1 MGANSLLMILLF
13 VSILAVINFLAAR
26 HSIRWDLSENQNFSL
41 APQTHRVLRSLPRE
55 VTITV
60 FTREKDPGYQSYKE
74 RLDSYRQASSKISV
88 EFVDPERQPKIAQSY
103 GITKTDTAVF
113 ESAGHS
119 VRVTSPSEV
128 ELTGALIRVSQDSK
142 KRVLFLE
149 GHGEPSLDDRERTGL
164 SAAREI
170 LLKQGYDVG
179 TLSLLKEEAV
189 PDHTAIL
196 VVAGPRRP
204 VTIEEQERIHTY
216 VEKGGHLL
224 LLIDPDTQADLNP
237 LLKRWGLGVGPGALV
252 DLQDRL
258 AQGDLTSLLVRTFT
272 EHEITQDLSA
282 AVLFPLARHIT
293 FDEQVGNAW
302 DYVPLAR
309 TSPNSWAET
318 DLKGRVVN
326 LNEKEDIKGPLPM
339 AAALAPKVAPE
350 EGKPRPAIVV
360 IGNSTFATNAFV
372 NFPGNS
378 DFFLHT
384 AGWLAEERNMLA
396 IGPEG
401 FRASTVY
408 PQSLTGTSTALS
420 ASHSPAGHHVFL
432 RHHGVAQTPAPLDR
446 CGTGPHSSWCSYWP
460 DSACTSMSS
469 SFRRKSR
476 TSDKILPTRRCCSS
490 TRKPS
495 PGSPSRPTGTNSSS
509 LGLPSRAGC

>member
-1 MGANSLLMILLF
+1 MNFKTIPLGVIGVVLAVAGAIGYSLAPEKLWLVTLLEGSALFCLILFVVVHFMSLKDFSTRRSTRMGANSLLMILLLIG
-13 VSILAVINFLAAR
+13 ILAIVNFLAAR
-26 HSIRWDLSENQNFSL
+26 HSIRWDLSETQNFSL
-41 APQTHRVLRSLPRE
+41 APQTHRVLRSLSRE
-55 VTITV
+55 VLITV
-60 FTREKDPGYQSYKE
+60 FTREKDPGYQAYKE
-74 RLDSYRQASSKISV
+74 RLDSYRQASPKISV
-88 EFVDPERQPKIAQSY
+88 EFVDPERQPKVAQNY
-103 GITKTDTAVF
+103 GISRTDTAVF
-113 ESAGHS
+113 ESAGQT
-119 VRVTSPSEV
+119 VRVSVPSEV

-149 GHGEPSLDDRERTGL
+149 GHGEPSFDDRERTGL
-164 SAAREI
+164 SAAKEI
-170 LLKQGYDVG
+170 LIKQGYDVG

-189 PDHTAIL
+189 PDRTAIL

-204 VTIEEQERIHTY
+204 VTPDEQERIHHY

-237 LLKRWGLGVGPGALV
+237 LLNQWGLGVGPGALV

-293 FDEQVGNAW
+293 FDEQVGKAW

-326 LNEKEDIKGPLPM
+326 LNEQEDIKGPLPM
-339 AAALAPKVAPE
+339 AAALTPKVAPE

-384 AGWLAEERNMLA
+384 AAWLAEERNMMA
-396 IGPEG
+396 IVP
-401 FRASTVY
+401 R
-408 PQSLTGTSTALS
+408 
-420 ASHSPAGHHVFL
+420 
-432 RHHGVAQTPAPLDR
+432 
-446 CGTGPHSSWCSYWP
+446 
-460 DSACTSMSS
+460 DSALRLFTPNPLQDRALLYLQVILLPATMLFSGIMVWRK
-469 SFRRKSR
+469 RRR
-476 TSDKILPTRRCCSS
+476 L
-490 TRKPS
+490 
-495 PGSPSRPTGTNSSS
+495 
-509 LGLPSRAGC
+509 

>member
-1 MGANSLLMILLF
+1 MNLRTFPLGVIGMALAVAGAVGYSFAPENLWLVYSLEGSALLCLSIYVVAHFSGLKAFSARRSTRIGANSLLMILLF
-13 VSILAVINFLAAR
+13 IGILAIVNFLAAR

-41 APQTHRVLRSLPRE
+41 APQTYRVLRNIPRE

-60 FTREKDPGYQSYKE
+60 FTREKDPGYQAYKE

-88 EFVDPERQPKIAQSY
+88 EFVDPERQPKIAQNY
-103 GITKTDTAVF
+103 GITRTDTAVF
-113 ESAGHS
+113 ESAGQS
-119 VRVTSPSEV
+119 VRVNAPSEV
-128 ELTGALIRVSQDSK
+128 ELTGALIRVSQDGK

-170 LLKQGYDVG
+170 LFKQGYEVG
-179 TLSLLKEEAV
+179 VLSLLKEDAV
-189 PDHTAIL
+189 PDRTAIL

-204 VTIEEQERIHTY
+204 VTAEEQERIHAY

-293 FDEQVGNAW
+293 FDEQAGGAW

-326 LNEKEDIKGPLPM
+326 LDEKEDIKGPLTM
-339 AAALAPKVAPE
+339 AAALAPKVTPE
-350 EGKPRPAIVV
+350 EGKPRPAVVV

-378 DFFLHT
+378 DFFLHS
-384 AGWLAEERNMLA
+384 AAWLAEERNILA
-396 IGPEG
+396 IVP
-401 FRASTVY
+401 R
-408 PQSLTGTSTALS
+408 
-420 ASHSPAGHHVFL
+420 
-432 RHHGVAQTPAPLDR
+432 
-446 CGTGPHSSWCSYWP
+446 
-460 DSACTSMSS
+460 DSALRPFTPNPVQERTLLYLQVILLPATMVLSGIMVW
-469 SFRRKSR
+469 RR
-476 TSDKILPTRRCCSS
+476 RR
-490 TRKPS
+490 R
-495 PGSPSRPTGTNSSS
+495 
-509 LGLPSRAGC
+509 L

>member
-1 MGANSLLMILLF
+1 MNLKTIPLGVIGVALAVAGAIGYSLVPEKLWLVSLLEGSALLCLIVFFAVHFISLKAFSARRSTRMGANSLLMILLF
-13 VSILAVINFLAAR
+13 VGILVIVNFLAAR

-41 APQTHRVLRSLPRE
+41 APQTYRVLRSLARE
-55 VTITV
+55 VNVIV

-74 RLDSYRQASSKISV
+74 RLDSYRQASPKISV
-88 EFVDPERQPKIAQSY
+88 EFVDPERQPKIAQNY
-103 GITKTDTAVF
+103 GISRTDTAIF
-113 ESAGHS
+113 ESAGQT
-119 VRVTSPSEV
+119 VRVTAPSEV

-164 SAAREI
+164 FSAREI
-170 LLKQGYDVG
+170 LIKQGYDVG
-179 TLSLLKEEAV
+179 TVSLLKEEAV

-204 VTIEEQERIHTY
+204 VITEEQERIHDY

-237 LLKRWGLGVGPGALV
+237 LLKQWGLGVGPGALV

-293 FDEQVGNAW
+293 FDEQAGNAW

-318 DLKGRVVN
+318 DMKGRVVS
-326 LNEKEDIKGPLPM
+326 LDEKEDIKGPLPM
-339 AAALAPKVAPE
+339 AAALTPKIAQE
-350 EGKPRPAIVV
+350 EGKSRPAIVV

-384 AGWLAEERNMLA
+384 AAWLAEERNLMA
-396 IGPEG
+396 ILPK
-401 FRASTVY
+401 
-408 PQSLTGTSTALS
+408 
-420 ASHSPAGHHVFL
+420 
-432 RHHGVAQTPAPLDR
+432 
-446 CGTGPHSSWCSYWP
+446 
-460 DSACTSMSS
+460 DSALRPFTPNPLQERALLYLQVILLPATMLVSGIMVWRK
-469 SFRRKSR
+469 RRR
-476 TSDKILPTRRCCSS
+476 L
-490 TRKPS
+490 
-495 PGSPSRPTGTNSSS
+495 
-509 LGLPSRAGC
+509 

>member
-1 MGANSLLMILLF
+1 MEMNMKTIPLGVISMALALAGAVGYSLAPEKLWLVTLMEGAALLCLLLFAIVHFSRLKAFSTRRSTRMGANSLLIILLF
-13 VSILAVINFLAAR
+13 VGILAIVNFLAAR

-41 APQTHRVLRSLPRE
+41 SPQTYRVLRNLPRE
-55 VTITV
+55 VFVTV

-74 RLDSYRQASSKISV
+74 RLDSYRQTSPKMTV
-88 EFVDPERQPKIAQSY
+88 EFVDPERQPKIAQNY
-103 GITKTDTAVF
+103 GINRTDTAVF
-113 ESAGHS
+113 ESAGHT

-128 ELTGALIRVSQDSK
+128 ELTGALIRVTQDRQK
-142 KRVLFLE
+142 QVLFLE

-164 SAAREI
+164 SAAKDI

-179 TLSLLKEEAV
+179 TLSLLKEAAV
-189 PDHTAIL
+189 PDQTAIL

-204 VTIEEQERIHTY
+204 VTTEEQERIHTY
-216 VEKGGHLL
+216 IEKGGHLL

-237 LLKRWGLGVGPGALV
+237 LLTQWGLGVGPGVLV

-293 FDEQVGNAW
+293 FDEQAGKAW

-318 DLKGRVVN
+318 DIKGRVVS
-326 LNEKEDIKGPLPM
+326 LDEKEDIKGPLPM
-339 AAALAPKVAPE
+339 AAAIAPKVAPE
-350 EGKPRPAIVV
+350 EGKPRPAVVV

-384 AGWLAEERNMLA
+384 AAWLAEERNMMALVPKDSA
-396 IGPEG
+396 LQPFTPNPLQE
-401 FRASTVY
+401 RALLYLQVILL
-408 PQSLTGTSTALS
+408 PTALFV
-420 ASHSPAGHHVFL
+420 AGILVW
-432 RHHGVAQTPAPLDR
+432 RK
-446 CGTGPHSSWCSYWP
+446 
-460 DSACTSMSS
+460 
-469 SFRRKSR
+469 RRR
-476 TSDKILPTRRCCSS
+476 L
-490 TRKPS
+490 
-495 PGSPSRPTGTNSSS
+495 
-509 LGLPSRAGC
+509 